1 MVALKALFFTLA
13 SVIAVNADWHIS
25 FTYADGGQIESHG
38 FVNSGCVNFSKTNSA
53 IVTVFFDNNINTDT
67 LELVAQWIGLGRNV
81 RTRAKD
87 RKGIS
92 VVGTTL
98 RYVLIYLKIEKDYL
112 GISNEDN
119 K

>member
-1 MVALKALFFTLA
+1 MPHRAILA
-13 SVIAVNADWHIS
+13 DLHSFRVNVDR
-25 FTYADGGQIESHG
+25 
-38 FVNSGCVNFSKTNSA
+38 
-53 IVTVFFDNNINTDT
+53 
-67 LELVAQWIGLGRNV
+67 LVAQWIGLGRNV

>member
-1 MVALKALFFTLA
+1 MLIEHKAGHRCRSIWVTFGFTCGNTCKDPDLQVQVTCGHR
-13 SVIAVNADWHIS
+13 SLRVWVLRSGSDW
-25 FTYADGGQIESHG
+25 
-38 FVNSGCVNFSKTNSA
+38 V
-53 IVTVFFDNNINTDT
+53 
-67 LELVAQWIGLGRNV
+67 GLGRNV